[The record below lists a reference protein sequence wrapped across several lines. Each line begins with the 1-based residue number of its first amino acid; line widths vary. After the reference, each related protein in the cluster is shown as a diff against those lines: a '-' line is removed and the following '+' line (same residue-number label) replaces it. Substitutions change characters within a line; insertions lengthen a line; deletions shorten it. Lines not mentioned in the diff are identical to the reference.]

1 MTWFAPILYFGG
13 HLTIY
18 QYVLV
23 LREGTVKRYCEPSYS
38 CLMSPQL
45 LLFLPVRLLLSVEE
59 KQGYHT
65 ATVLDLQES
74 QKRKEK

>member
-1 MTWFAPILYFGG
+1 
-13 HLTIY
+13 
-18 QYVLV
+18 
-23 LREGTVKRYCEPSYS
+23 
-38 CLMSPQL
+38 MSPQL